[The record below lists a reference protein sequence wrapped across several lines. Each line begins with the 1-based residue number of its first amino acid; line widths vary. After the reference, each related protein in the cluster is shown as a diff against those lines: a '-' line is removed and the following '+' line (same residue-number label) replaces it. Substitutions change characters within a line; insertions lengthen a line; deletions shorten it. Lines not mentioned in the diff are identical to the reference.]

1 MQRNLKFVR
10 ANREQESNRE
20 KERGKRESE
29 QGRQSDMA
37 SGQVIE
43 KLSGLGARAQTF
55 DCNLIPGQAQA

>member
-10 ANREQESNRE
+10 ANRE